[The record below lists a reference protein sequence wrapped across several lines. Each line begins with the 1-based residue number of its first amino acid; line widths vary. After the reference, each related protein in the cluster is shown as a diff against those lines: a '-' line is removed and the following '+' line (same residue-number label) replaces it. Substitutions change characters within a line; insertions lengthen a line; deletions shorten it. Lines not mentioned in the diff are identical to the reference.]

1 MRSDRPRGTR
11 AQLHRGELIT
21 ALLRAAR
28 LCESI
33 CAVCWYF
40 GGGCGLWF
48 VAVFI
53 PSPSVL
59 AGAEERP
66 PLGDLGRS
74 ALLCFLSRHGRVSTA

>member
-53 PSPSVL
+53 PWGGSDR
-59 AGAEERP
+59 GA
-66 PLGDLGRS
+66 RS
-74 ALLCFLSRHGRVSTA
+74 SWARGLSREAFDALFFG